1 MRNEELI
8 EEAVNALKDLE
19 DLQAII
25 LFGSY
30 AKWRETSASDIDLM
44 IVVDKGKP
52 KKLLPT
58 VIKKLSSIDKEGKI
72 SPRLTNL
79 SDYESDFLLDVFR
92 HGKLLYGK
100 AILNEKKMMLKPY
113 RLVYYD
119 ISDLPPSKK
128 VLISKRIHGSEST
141 VSNKKYL
148 YKGIK
153 DLYGFEVFRRSL
165 VLVPEKSFGNFKV
178 FLDSNNVKYREKKI
192 WVE

>member
-1 MRNEELI
+1 MRDKELI
-8 EEAVNALKDLE
+8 EEAVNVLKDLE

-30 AKWRETSASDIDLM
+30 AEGRETSTSDIDFM
-44 IVVDKGKP
+44 IVVDREKP
-52 KKLLPT
+52 NELLPLA
-58 VIKKLSSIDKEGKI
+58 IKKLSSVDREGKI
-72 SPRLTNL
+72 SPRITNL

-92 HGKLLYGK
+92 HGKILYGK
-100 AILNEKKMMLKPY
+100 AILNEKKIMLKPY

-141 VSNKKYL
+141 VRNKKYL

-153 DLYGFEVFRRSL
+153 DLYGFDVFGRSL
-165 VLVPEKSFGNFKV
+165 VLVPEKSFNDFKI
-178 FLDSNNVKYREKKI
+178 FLDSNNVKYKEKKI
-192 WVE
+192 WLE